1 MSAQPIPAPAP
12 SPASTQRHESPARQ
26 RVLSTARALFYAEG
40 VHAVGIDRII
50 AEAGVAKATFYR
62 HFPTKDDL
70 VCAYLQE
77 QSLTER
83 ATAERIRGDAASP
96 LAKILEL
103 FQVIGEVGC
112 RPGFRG
118 CPFINAAAEYP
129 DHEHPVQEVIAG
141 HRRWFRGLLSDLV
154 SASGHPNPRRAA
166 AMLAVVRDGLVVGSE
181 LDDPAEMRELARC
194 AVERVLEA
202 TSGSPHDPLRARD
215 S

>member
-1 MSAQPIPAPAP
+1 MPAKPLQAPAVSSAP
-12 SPASTQRHESPARQ
+12 ERPARQ
-26 RVLSTARALFYAEG
+26 RILATARALFYAEG

-62 HFPTKDDL
+62 HFPAKDDL

-83 ATAERIRGDAASP
+83 TTAERIRGDAAPP

-103 FQVIGEVGC
+103 FQVIGDVGC

-129 DHEHPVQEVIAG
+129 DHGHQVQEVIAG
-141 HRRWFRGLLSDLV
+141 HRRWFRTLLADLV

-166 AMLAVVRDGLVVGSE
+166 AMLAVVRDSLVVGSE

-202 TSGSPHDPLRARD
+202 TSRNPQ
-215 S
+215 